1 MDKQEKLNRWI
12 DDIEKEMKSDRIG
25 ETERLQLQWRKK
37 TLMEELRDYCD
48 KEYIAGGLIW

>member
-37 TLMEELRDYCD
+37 ILMEELRDYCD
-48 KEYIAGGLIW
+48 KEYLAGGLI